1 MRTGFFKPTPP
12 RAPLEIHEQYLTR
25 VTLVDET
32 GRVYERWNVEVDIQ
46 VEDNG
51 KTLKVFVKP
60 DVSELIK
67 QATP

>member
-1 MRTGFFKPTPP
+1 MRGFFKPAPP
-12 RAPLEIHEQYLTR
+12 KPALEIHEEYLTR

-32 GRVYERWNVEVDIQ
+32 GRVYERYDVEVELQ
-46 VEDNG
+46 VQDHG

-67 QATP
+67 RATP

>member
-1 MRTGFFKPTPP
+1 MRGFFKPAPP
-12 RAPLEIHEQYLTR
+12 REPVRIHEEYLTR

-32 GRVYERWNVEVDIQ
+32 GRVYERWDVEVELRVQ
-46 VEDNG
+46 DNG

-67 QATP
+67 RAT